1 MISREAR
8 FLSLWIFSMKAC
20 QIGAQAPLP
29 PAATAYGALL
39 AYATDSSVADY
50 QPMHV
55 NFGIME
61 SLDPPVRNKRERYK
75 AYAQRGEKAL
85 QEYAR
90 ALRDAGLLQGG
101 E

>member
-1 MISREAR
+1 MFPETGTSTCRIEPELKEAT
-8 FLSLWIFSMKAC
+8 
-20 QIGAQAPLP
+20 PLP

-90 ALRDAGLLQGG
+90 ALSDAGLLQGG